1 MRYFL
6 LLPAIVLDFIQ
17 FAVGMAFFALQFA
30 TPVGGGVTGALA
42 AGAYC
47 WNASTGVI
55 SGLIAAGKCAVG
67 GAVVGA
73 GVSAFAIPIGIVV
86 DVALS
91 ITIGGALIM
100 MMAMF
105 GLFYPRIIIS
115 RMLGELAPF
124 LNFLPLWSNMVW
136 ACIQA
141 KNKEEKA
148 GTSKNAFGFVKARGE
163 GPYGLKHNAQLVAQ
177 RRFAPAQKF
186 DTTAHQKVR
195 EVLRTPLLDKFKD
208 IRPAAKGAVLALL
221 LFVGI
226 QAHAQVVPAPIQYI
240 VAPETPGAYEKVI
253 ISVQGVGSFLGS
265 ADITWS
271 LNGKVVKEGIG
282 ERDYTFMTG
291 ALGEKT
297 TVQVAIDS
305 SQGFFTQTFSFNPS
319 RINLLWEA
327 YTTVP
332 PLYKGKALYSAGS
345 DYKVVALPTVY
356 SGSARVAASA
366 LSYQW
371 FYKGDSVPEQ
381 SGLGR
386 NTFTNTGDQLQAGE
400 DIAVEVYYGVNKV
413 GRAELFLATRD
424 PLIVLYQRDALR
436 GVLYNTAIPSAISLA
451 GKEITLQAEP
461 YYFSAASKKAGLIP
475 FVWTLNDTETTGP
488 DSARGIL
495 TLRQTGSGEGR
506 ATVGVSMQN
515 GNADQLIQ
523 TASAALQIVFGAQS
537 NGLFDFIGL

>member
-1 MRYFL
+1 MRYAYLIL
-6 LLPAIVLDFIQ
+6 LGLFID
-17 FAVGMAFFALQFA
+17 GLQA
-30 TPVGGGVTGALA
+30 MISLGLA
-42 AGAYC
+42 GI
-47 WNASTGVI
+47 I
-55 SGLIAAGKCAVG
+55 SGLGSLVSAGVAAPVGIILGFVANFAISLSFGSAFLIALGFERMFYPSYIFPAFFGEIVPGMNNLPMWTTLAILCVIKKHGEEKG
-67 GAVVGA
+67 GSILSTITGTLTQPQQAVVGKA
-73 GVSAFAIPIGIVV
+73 
-86 DVALS
+86 AL
-91 ITIGGALIM
+91 GARVI
-100 MMAMF
+100 
-105 GLFYPRIIIS
+105 R
-115 RMLGELAPF
+115 
-124 LNFLPLWSNMVW
+124 
-136 ACIQA
+136 
-141 KNKEEKA
+141 
-148 GTSKNAFGFVKARGE
+148 TSERT
-163 GPYGLKHNAQLVAQ
+163 
-177 RRFAPAQKF
+177 PAQPRPQTEG
-186 DTTAHQKVR
+186 DSRR
-195 EVLRTPLLDKFKD
+195 EQTRAPLLPD
-208 IRPAAKGAVLALL
+208 IRPAVKGAALALL
-221 LFVGI
+221 LFFGV
-226 QAHAQVVPAPIQYI
+226 QAHAQVVPAPLQYI

-282 ERDYTFMTG
+282 ERDYTFTTG

-297 TVQVAIDS
+297 TVRVNIDS
-305 SQGFFTQTFSFNPS
+305 SQGFFAQTFTFNPS

-332 PLYKGKALYSAGS
+332 PMYRGKALYSAGS
-345 DYKVVALPTVY
+345 DYKIVALPTVY
-356 SGSARVAASA
+356 SGSSRVAASA

-386 NTFTNTGDQLQAGE
+386 NTFSNTGDQLQAGE
-400 DIAVEVYYGVNKV
+400 DISVEVYYGVNKV

-424 PLIVLYQRDALR
+424 PLLVFYQRDALR
-436 GVLYNTAIPSAISLA
+436 GVLYDTAMPSAISLA

-461 YYFSAASKKAGLIP
+461 YYFSVASKKAGLIP

-537 NGLFDFIGL
+537 NGLFNFIGL